1 MHAYM
6 ILLPLLITE
15 MLQEITTPPWKP
27 ENNIYLKHEGVHFL
41 PDVFVSEWLAFLIF
55 MAFLIF
61 TV

>member
-6 ILLPLLITE
+6 ILLSLLITE

-55 MAFLIF
+55 